1 MITLLNGERKNMVSL
16 KKINEVA
23 IRWNKTKDPKDKDL
37 WFKLIKEYGLN
48 NTKRR
53 TLSTDSG
60 DERNV
65 GESNDSRQGKLF

>member
-1 MITLLNGERKNMVSL
+1 MVSL

-37 WFKLIKEYGLN
+37 WYKLIKEWNNGPY

-53 TLSTDSG
+53 TLSADSSDKTDYG
-60 DERNV
+60 RHKV
-65 GESNDSRQGKLF
+65 TR

>member
-1 MITLLNGERKNMVSL
+1 MANL

-37 WFKLIKEYGLN
+37 WYKLIKEYGLN

-53 TLSTDSG
+53 TLSADSSDKTDDG
-60 DERNV
+60 RN
-65 GESNDSRQGKLF
+65 RIIR

>member
-1 MITLLNGERKNMVSL
+1 MIKLLNGERGNMVNL

-37 WFKLIKEYGLN
+37 WYKLIKEYGLN

-53 TLSTDSG
+53 TLSTDSSDKTDDG
-60 DERNV
+60 RN
-65 GESNDSRQGKLF
+65 RIIR